1 VETQFVREPLMR
13 LSKKVVAALS
23 SQDVQQTIW
32 LPRFVHLVTH
42 AKTPA
47 PDDLLARMA
56 RHERCLRLIDH
67 TRPRP
72 RAIAPLIYRHPVVRE
87 ASRPEKAT
95 NVFNFW
101 ID

>member
-56 RHERCLRLIDH
+56 RRGATLATMSSRLIDH
-67 TRPRP
+67 TVQGRGPCAAHLSSRGLRGWPPRESHE
-72 RAIAPLIYRHPVVRE
+72 RV
-87 ASRPEKAT
+87 
-95 NVFNFW
+95 
-101 ID
+101 

>member
-1 VETQFVREPLMR
+1 MGASKNTIVETQFAREPLMR

-47 PDDLLARMA
+47 PDDLLARKA
-56 RHERCLRLIDH
+56 RRGATQRCR
-67 TRPRP
+67 
-72 RAIAPLIYRHPVVRE
+72 RA
-87 ASRPEKAT
+87 
-95 NVFNFW
+95 
-101 ID
+101 

>member
-1 VETQFVREPLMR
+1 MR

-32 LPRFVHLVTH
+32 LPRFVHLVTY

-56 RHERCLRLIDH
+56 RRG
-67 TRPRP
+67 
-72 RAIAPLIYRHPVVRE
+72 PL
-87 ASRPEKAT
+87 
-95 NVFNFW
+95 
-101 ID
+101 

>member
-1 VETQFVREPLMR
+1 MR

-56 RHERCLRLIDH
+56 RRGATLATMSLRLIDH
-67 TRPRP
+67 TVQGRGPSRRSFIVTRSCARLAAPRKP
-72 RAIAPLIYRHPVVRE
+72 RTCLIL
-87 ASRPEKAT
+87 
-95 NVFNFW
+95 
-101 ID
+101 D